1 MVEHGREYWF
11 HIAIVILGLAWALSI
26 WTPVLLMRPMWEGSR
41 QYADLEEPEAEPPP
55 PKRPPSIF
63 LPMLAALL
71 ALGTFGLGVWRMY
84 ETEEV
89 GGRWLWA
96 TAVAAVAF
104 FFALMMLVIV
114 MQAGRRYAEQY
125 LSMLI

>member
-1 MVEHGREYWF
+1 MAEQSREYWF
-11 HIAIVILGLAWALSI
+11 HIVIAMLTLAWALNV
-26 WTPVLLMRPMWEGSR
+26 WAPVLLMGPMWEGSR
-41 QYADLEEPEAEPPP
+41 QYAELEDPGAEPPP
-55 PKRPPSIF
+55 PKRPPSIL
-63 LPMLAALL
+63 LPMLAGLL
-71 ALGTFGLGVWRMY
+71 ALGALGLGVWQMY

-89 GGRWLWA
+89 GGRWLWT

-125 LSMLI
+125 LSMLM

>member
-1 MVEHGREYWF
+1 MAEQGREYWF
-11 HIAIVILGLAWALSI
+11 HVVIAILALAWALNV
-26 WTPVLLMRPMWEGSR
+26 WTPVLLMRPMWEGNR
-41 QYADLEEPEAEPPP
+41 QFAELENPEAEPPA

-63 LPMLAALL
+63 LPMLAALAAL
-71 ALGTFGLGVWRMY
+71 AAFGLGVWQMY

-104 FFALMMLVIV
+104 FFGLMMLVIV
-114 MQAGRRYAEQY
+114 MQAGHRYAEQY
-125 LSMLI
+125 LVLLM